1 MEHPYIHPSIC
12 PFIPLSVCFDTSL
25 PFRCSSFSFVII
37 FLRALLSFVGPNNP
51 VSLDWFFFPS
61 PSLLSCGSF
70 SSAHPP
76 LHHPL
81 PWLEWCYI
89 AIQYPH
95 SAAPSAPSQQHSPPY
110 VRPSNSARSLFC
122 LLDPPS
128 SLPVI
133 IKLTFPRCRESN
145 EEKEKHSSNETSF
158 FELNPI
164 ILTFLSFFPFFIILT
179 DYILT

>member
-1 MEHPYIHPSIC
+1 MRSCNCIQFQHIGEMFHPSIHPSVHSSLYQCASIHPPLLHC
-12 PFIPLSVCFDTSL
+12 P
-25 PFRCSSFSFVII
+25 SFSFVII
-37 FLRALLSFVGPNNP
+37 FLRAPLSLVGPNNP

-81 PWLEWCYI
+81 PWLEWCYT

-95 SAAPSAPSQQHSPPY
+95 SPSPSAPSQQPSPLY

-128 SLPVI
+128 SLP
-133 IKLTFPRCRESN
+133 
-145 EEKEKHSSNETSF
+145 
-158 FELNPI
+158 
-164 ILTFLSFFPFFIILT
+164 FLSSS
-179 DYILT
+179 